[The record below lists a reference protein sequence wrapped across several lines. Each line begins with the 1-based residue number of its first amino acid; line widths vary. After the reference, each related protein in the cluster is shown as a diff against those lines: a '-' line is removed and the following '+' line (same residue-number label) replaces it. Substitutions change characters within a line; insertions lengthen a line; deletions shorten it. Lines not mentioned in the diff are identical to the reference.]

1 MARRLIVVL
10 ATLFV
15 SSLSG
20 QTDRGAI
27 KGTVVDPSGA
37 GVPIAAVEARNQ
49 NTSIVVR
56 ELTNAHGGFTFSTLR
71 PGEYEV
77 TAELAGFK
85 RR

>member
-56 ELTNAHGGFTFSTLR
+56 ELTNAQGGFTFSTLR